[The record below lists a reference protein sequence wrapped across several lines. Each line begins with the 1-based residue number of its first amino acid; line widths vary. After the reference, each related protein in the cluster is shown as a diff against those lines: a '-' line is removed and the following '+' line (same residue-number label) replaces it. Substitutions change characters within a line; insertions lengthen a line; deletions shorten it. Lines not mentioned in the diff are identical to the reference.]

1 MAYIQQRGERKYKI
15 TVCNGYTTTGKKRM
29 QARTIDVPKEIPKRS
44 IRQYVYAEAERL
56 EKRFRTGIDES
67 ENTKFEAYAE
77 HWLDRAAKRYK
88 ASTLAGYRKMLEV
101 AYPYIGGLPL
111 CKIRPMVLEE
121 FAEELRKRPGRGGKP
136 LSENTVHKYLDA
148 VSAVLQD
155 AAKNDILL
163 YNPAHRVEKVRV
175 EKPQQRIPQQ
185 WEMRKLLQCILQ
197 EPLLYRVYYLMAL
210 STGLRRGELCAL
222 RWCDLHGGNQ
232 VKIQHSRS
240 TVVGQG
246 VLESDTK
253 NHRARIV
260 VMPQIVFDELGEL
273 FTEQALENNGADWN
287 GLIFQ
292 RKASRYTPI
301 LSATICGGCT
311 IKTDSL
317 RNTTCTPYGI
327 SSPPICWNTVPASRW
342 RPTCWGTQIPP
353 FWNEPTA
360 IRRISAKRRLPGCL
374 ILCWHRQRKNTVPPW
389 MNEIPM
395 LLFIRHTHSE
405 DFLFWENP
413 HY

>member
-29 QARTIDVPKEIPKRS
+29 QARTMDVPKEIPKRS

-111 CKIRPMVLEE
+111 CRIRPMVLEE
-121 FAEELRKRPGRGGKP
+121 FAEELRKRTGRGGKS

-163 YNPAHRVEKVRV
+163 YNPAHRVERVRV
-175 EKPQQRIPQQ
+175 EKVQQRIPQQ
-185 WEMRKLLQCILQ
+185 WEMQKLLQCILQ

-222 RWCDLHGGNQ
+222 RWSDLHGGNQ

-253 NHRARIV
+253 NHRTRIV
-260 VMPQIVFDELGEL
+260 VMPQIVFDDLGEL

-292 RKASRYTPI
+292 RKGKPVHPNTFSHHLRRLYDRNGFPEEYHLHTMRHFFATYLLEHGRQAGGGRPAGTRRYR
-301 LSATICGGCT
+301 LSGTNLLPSAGYLQRGGC
-311 IKTDSL
+311 
-317 RNTTCTPYGI
+317 R
-327 SSPPICWNTVPASRW
+327 V
-342 RPTCWGTQIPP
+342 
-353 FWNEPTA
+353 
-360 IRRISAKRRLPGCL
+360 
-374 ILCWHRQRKNTVPPW
+374 V
-389 MNEIPM
+389 
-395 LLFIRHTHSE
+395 
-405 DFLFWENP
+405 
-413 HY
+413 